1 MRCYA
6 PAQFITE
13 RRPWRR
19 FDNRLHTY
27 SITPNPNERFR
38 IPSGLAKEVRALSG
52 TRRTRIPVFDR
63 RPIPRQAW
71 SRPGKT
77 PPNSLCRAVSSG
89 RLTKLQLLAALI
101 GALTCTSS
109 TTPARITAMRLERV
123 RSVRA
128 LTWIRCSSDCLPNL
142 RIDLRRISSSPT
154 RCLLGHLPK
163 SQIEKIFSKIVTGS
177 AIHSARAHSPIMNLA
192 CMSGAGGGEA
202 RVRRAHCFA
211 SCSNVSLSITSYL
224 TKP

>member
-1 MRCYA
+1 MPMRCYA
-6 PAQFITE
+6 PAQLITE
-13 RRPWRR
+13 RRSWRR

-89 RLTKLQLLAALI
+89 RLTKLRLLAALV
-101 GALTCTSS
+101 GALVHVFNHPGTNNGHEARARTERARTHMDSVLERHQIACPICASISAESRHHRRVVCLATYRRARSRRSFRRSS
-109 TTPARITAMRLERV
+109 PGLRSTASARIPP
-123 RSVRA
+123 S
-128 LTWIRCSSDCLPNL
+128 
-142 RIDLRRISSSPT
+142 RIL
-154 RCLLGHLPK
+154 H
-163 SQIEKIFSKIVTGS
+163 
-177 AIHSARAHSPIMNLA
+177 A
-192 CMSGAGGGEA
+192 
-202 RVRRAHCFA
+202 
-211 SCSNVSLSITSYL
+211 
-224 TKP
+224 